1 MTKAIGYCIIGIL
14 FAIMALFAYCAVYLN
29 SHTDPV
35 KPAKIVILGTVQEVT
50 FYDKTVWYVDYLI
63 DGYPQGVTLY
73 CESDIAPFIAALSEA
88 GEVRYL
94 KTSLGKE

>member
-1 MTKAIGYCIIGIL
+1 MTKAIGYCIIGML

-29 SHTDPV
+29 VHR
-35 KPAKIVILGTVQEVT
+35 KPLEPPKIVILGTVQEVT

-88 GEVRYL
+88 GNVTYL
-94 KTSLGKE
+94 RAEP

>member
-1 MTKAIGYCIIGIL
+1 MTKAISYCIIGIL

-29 SHTDPV
+29 AHTDPI
-35 KPAKIVILGTVQEVT
+35 KPARIVILGTVQEVT

-88 GEVRYL
+88 GNVTYL
-94 KTSLGKE
+94 RAEP

>member
-1 MTKAIGYCIIGIL
+1 M
-14 FAIMALFAYCAVYLN
+14 
-29 SHTDPV
+29 
-35 KPAKIVILGTVQEVT
+35 IVILGTVQEVT

-88 GEVRYL
+88 GKVR
-94 KTSLGKE
+94 SLHERN

>member
-1 MTKAIGYCIIGIL
+1 
-14 FAIMALFAYCAVYLN
+14 
-29 SHTDPV
+29 
-35 KPAKIVILGTVQEVT
+35 VQEVT

-88 GEVRYL
+88 GKVSYL
-94 KTSLGKE
+94 KAALWKE